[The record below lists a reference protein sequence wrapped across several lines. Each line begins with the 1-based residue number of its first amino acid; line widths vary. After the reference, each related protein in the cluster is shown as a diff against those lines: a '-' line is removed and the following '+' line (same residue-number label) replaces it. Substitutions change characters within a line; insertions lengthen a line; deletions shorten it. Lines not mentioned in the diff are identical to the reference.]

1 MALLHSIVPWSP
13 LLCLAMVSAAVPNV
27 LCTLQATRL
36 ERADAEQAR
45 AAALKRGVGPEA
57 AEALTLERKI
67 GEMQIS

>member
-1 MALLHSIVPWSP
+1 
-13 LLCLAMVSAAVPNV
+13 MVSAALPKV
-27 LCTLQATRL
+27 LYTLQATRL